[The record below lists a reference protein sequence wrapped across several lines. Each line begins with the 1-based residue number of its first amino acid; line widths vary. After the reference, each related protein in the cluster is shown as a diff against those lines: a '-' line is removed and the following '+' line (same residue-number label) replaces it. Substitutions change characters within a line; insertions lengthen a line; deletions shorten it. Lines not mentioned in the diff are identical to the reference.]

1 LHSIAG
7 RLVIWFLLIGLV
19 PCLVL
24 ALFQF
29 RSARAGLREAT
40 VRTLD
45 LLLDG
50 RIEAIDTYTRERVR
64 EVDVISKGPSIL
76 LLLKDFQAQPGADP
90 AARPALEER
99 ARTVLRR
106 FLDSIGHANA
116 MLLDPGGRVLY
127 SVEPGFNPGQDLRDG
142 PFRETPLSKA
152 LSTCLATT
160 PPTISVPD
168 YYPSLDRDH
177 PLIFV
182 MQTVLDE
189 GRLAG
194 VLVFELAPGAL
205 DVLFTRGREAGRD
218 AAVYAG
224 RALGNEAVILAPLQV
239 DAAGAAGGGERRFAL
254 GEPAAPALQA
264 AVKGRRG
271 SADTAD
277 RLGRPAVAAWGYSRG
292 LDLGIVAEI
301 EAGSAYGRV
310 AALQR
315 LTAIALALAAGL
327 IVAFALVAA
336 RSIARPIRRLIG
348 HAQESIVTV
357 VSSSLQIAAT
367 AREQERVAQDHEASM
382 VSVAA
387 AINEISA
394 TSQEL
399 SRLMGRAHDAANHVA
414 ALATGGKSGL
424 SGLHEAM
431 QGLAA
436 SAGSFGSRLS
446 VISDRAKTIN
456 VAVTTITKVAD
467 QTNLLSI
474 NAAIEAE
481 KAGEAGRGF
490 LVVAREIRRLAD
502 QTAVAT
508 LEIERVVSD
517 MQQGVSAG
525 VMEMDRFH
533 EQVRREVA
541 HVEGIGGQLGEV
553 IGAVEGLLPELQQVH
568 EGMAVQAQGAGQI
581 REAAA
586 RLKEGAARTA
596 ASARE
601 AHEASESLRQ
611 SIGRLQ
617 EDIALVPT

>member
-1 LHSIAG
+1 
-7 RLVIWFLLIGLV
+7 
-19 PCLVL
+19 
-24 ALFQF
+24 
-29 RSARAGLREAT
+29 
-40 VRTLD
+40 
-45 LLLDG
+45 
-50 RIEAIDTYTRERVR
+50 
-64 EVDVISKGPSIL
+64 
-76 LLLKDFQAQPGADP
+76 
-90 AARPALEER
+90 
-99 ARTVLRR
+99 
-106 FLDSIGHANA
+106 
-116 MLLDPGGRVLY
+116 M
-127 SVEPGFNPGQDLRDG
+127 
-142 PFRETPLSKA
+142 
-152 LSTCLATT
+152 
-160 PPTISVPD
+160 PD
-168 YYPSLDRDH
+168 YYPGLDRDH

-182 MQTVLDE
+182 MQTVADE

-194 VLVFELAPGAL
+194 VLVFELDPRAL
-205 DVLFTRGREAGRD
+205 DLIFARDLISDQDAG
-218 AAVYAG
+218 VYAG
-224 RALGNEAVILAPLQV
+224 RAIGNEAVVLAPLAD
-239 DAAGAAGGGERRFAL
+239 DAAGAGAERRFLL
-254 GEPAAPALQA
+254 GEPAAPAFQA

-271 SADTAD
+271 SADLTD
-277 RLGRPAVAAWGYSRG
+277 RRGRPAVAAWGYSKG
-292 LDLGIVAEI
+292 LDLGIVAEV
-301 EAGSAYGRV
+301 EAGSAYGRI

-315 LTAIALALAAGL
+315 LTWLAMGLAALL

-336 RSIARPIRRLIG
+336 RSIARPIRRLIT

-382 VSVAA
+382 VSVAT

-399 SRLMGRAHDAANHVA
+399 SRLMGRAHDAATHVG
-414 ALATGGKSGL
+414 ALAAGGKSAL
-424 SGLHEAM
+424 AGLHEAM

-436 SAGSFGSRLS
+436 STGTFGSRLS
-446 VISDRAKTIN
+446 VISERASTIN

-508 LEIERVVSD
+508 LEIERVVHD
-517 MQQGVSAG
+517 MHQGVSAG

-533 EQVRREVA
+533 DQVRREVA
-541 HVEGIGGQLGEV
+541 HVEAIGGQLGEV
-553 IGAVEGLLPELQQVH
+553 IGAVEGLLPELRQVH

-581 REAAA
+581 REATAS
-586 RLKEGAARTA
+586 LKEGAGRTA
-596 ASARE
+596 AAARE
-601 AHEASESLRQ
+601 AHAASESLRE